1 MALLKVTPTEKMMQI
16 TKVPA
21 GTVIRQRAGISFM
34 AYSIEYNAT
43 AEFPV
48 IVRDE
53 DGHAHHFRSW
63 TEVIVPVG
71 TEPLT

>member
-1 MALLKVTPTEKMMQI
+1 MQI

-53 DGHAHHFRSW
+53 AGHPHHFRSW
-63 TEVIVPVG
+63 TNVIVPVG
-71 TEPLT
+71 TEPLA